1 MSTDAKTLILQRIRR
16 SMGRGPLPEEA
27 KLSLQRR
34 LADPRPNLIPA
45 RARADHGA
53 LVRLFIEKAEAV
65 GATVERIGDPDRLGA
80 CLADFLKRHNLPG
93 HAVAAP
99 ALQGSGLEN
108 TELVTLRFGV
118 PEASDQTGIGPAFR
132 AIAETGT
139 LAMIS
144 GPDTPA
150 TMNFLPD
157 NHIAILHEAD
167 IVGAMEDVFA
177 ALRKKY
183 GSATMPRTLNFIS
196 GPSRT
201 ADIEQKIV
209 EGAHGPRRL
218 HIVLI
223 GNGQKNAETDG

>member
-1 MSTDAKTLILQRIRR
+1 MSTDAKQQILQKIRR
-16 SMGRGPLPEEA
+16 SMGRGPLADEA
-27 KLSLQRR
+27 KLLLQQR
-34 LADPRPNLIPA
+34 LADPKPNLIPA
-45 RARADHGA
+45 RARADHAA

-65 GATVERIGDPDRLGA
+65 GATIERIDDPARLGA

-99 ALQGSGLEN
+99 ALQGSGLEHA
-108 TELVTLRFGV
+108 EMITLRFGV
-118 PEASDQTGIGPAFR
+118 PEASDQIGIAPVFR

-139 LAMIS
+139 LAMVS
-144 GPDTPA
+144 GPDTPS

-177 ALRKKY
+177 SLRKKY
-183 GSATMPRTLNFIS
+183 GSGTMPRTLNFIS

-223 GNGQKNAETDG
+223 GNGQKNAKTDR